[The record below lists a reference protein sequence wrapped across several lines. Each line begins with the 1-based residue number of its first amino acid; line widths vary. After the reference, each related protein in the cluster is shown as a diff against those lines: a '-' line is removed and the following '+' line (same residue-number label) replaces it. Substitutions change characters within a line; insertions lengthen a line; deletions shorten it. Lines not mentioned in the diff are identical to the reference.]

1 MYANFSIAAQ
11 AAMAAASEES
21 VKLVHYYVGV
31 EHMFIGLCQVGDAPL
46 ARAMQLSSFDPV
58 YWRRQVRTAITTGIE
73 PCWERKIFLTPR
85 AQRVAKIATRV
96 ARQERSDNV
105 EPSHL
110 FLAILME
117 GEGIPV
123 RLMHAAHVNVESLQ
137 KSLTATLQEAGSRNA
152 AGPYGSQTPAL
163 NQYGRDLTFEA
174 RQGKLSPMVGR
185 KEELR
190 KMVQVLLRRNKNNP
204 LIVGEAGVGKS
215 CLVYGLAQYV
225 VGSDALEVLKGK
237 RIIEL
242 NMAAVVAGTRYRGD
256 FEERLQQV
264 LSEARAH
271 PEVILFL
278 DEFHTVVGAG
288 SASGSAMDAGN
299 ILKPALANG
308 EISCIGATT
317 ISEYRRYIE
326 PDAALDRRFEVV
338 NVAEPSQ
345 QETIEILM
353 GLRKSLQDHHKVQI
367 ADDAIATAVKLAAR
381 YITDRNFPDKAI
393 DLIDTACTQ
402 KLMGGTIHQSAGA
415 NRVGPLVVEKVDVVQ
430 VVAQKLD
437 ESIPEGDLAQED
449 ADKARALEP
458 KLRARVVGQEDA
470 VSSVARVMRQ
480 HLAGLR
486 SGARPIAVFLFVGP
500 TGVGKTELALA
511 LTSAWFGSEKKLL
524 RFDMSEYMEPH
535 TVARLIGSP
544 PGYVGH
550 EEEGQLT
557 GAVRTHP
564 FSVLLL
570 DEVEKAHPEV
580 MKIFLQVFDAGRLTD
595 AKGRVVSF
603 ANTVI
608 IMTSNLAK
616 SDRGRALGF
625 MADQAGNQKD
635 RTAQVAEIKAAV
647 AAAYPPEFR
656 NRIDEVVVFRKVND
670 PAVLAGICRVLV
682 AALSAHLWDE
692 RGIRL
697 VVDDQAAEALIREGT
712 SQEFGARELRRVIE
726 KRLGDALTD
735 RLLSGDARA
744 GDVVSV
750 TAAEGALQFRVRRGP
765 GVPAGGVGFEV

>member
-1 MYANFSIAAQ
+1 MYDNFSIAAQ

-46 ARAMQLSSFDPV
+46 ARAMQIASFDPI
-58 YWRRQVRTAITTGIE
+58 YWRRRVRTAIATGIE
-73 PCWERKIFLTPR
+73 PCWERRIFLTPR

-96 ARQERSDNV
+96 ARQERSDGV

-110 FLAILME
+110 FLAILAE
-117 GEGIPV
+117 GEGLPV
-123 RLMHAAHVNVESLQ
+123 RLMREAHVNVEGLQ
-137 KSLTATLQEAGSRNA
+137 NTLSAVLQEAGSRNV
-152 AGPYGSQTPAL
+152 GPGGFKTPAL
-163 NQYGRDLTFEA
+163 SQFGRDLTFEA
-174 RQGKLSPMVGR
+174 RQGKLSPLVGR
-185 KEELR
+185 KDELR

-215 CLVYGLAQYV
+215 CLVYGLAQYI
-225 VGSDALEVLKGK
+225 VGPDALDALKSK
-237 RIIEL
+237 RVVEL
-242 NMAAVVAGTRYRGD
+242 NMSAVVAGTRYRGD

-264 LSEARAH
+264 LSEARTH

-317 ISEYRRYIE
+317 ISEYRRHIE

-345 QETIEILM
+345 QETVEILK
-353 GLRKSLQDHHKVQI
+353 GLRKSLQDHHQVQI
-367 ADDAIATAVKLAAR
+367 ADDAISTAVKLAAR
-381 YITDRNFPDKAI
+381 YITDRSFPDKAI
-393 DLIDTACTQ
+393 DVIDTACTQ
-402 KLMGGTIHQSAGA
+402 KVMGGTIHQAAGA
-415 NRVGPLVVEKVDVVQ
+415 NQAGTLVVTKADVVQ
-430 VVAQKLD
+430 VVAQKLN
-437 ESIPEGDLAQED
+437 ESIPEGELAQDD
-449 ADKARALEP
+449 ADKALALESR
-458 KLRARVVGQEDA
+458 LRTRVVGQEEA

-486 SGARPIAVFLFVGP
+486 SGNRPIAVFLFVGP

-535 TVARLIGSP
+535 SVARLVGSP

-580 MKIFLQVFDAGRLTD
+580 MKVFLQVFDAGRLTD
-595 AKGRVVSF
+595 AKGRVVNFS
-603 ANTVI
+603 NTVI

-616 SDRGRALGF
+616 SGQGRALGF
-625 MADQAGNQKD
+625 MADQAGTQKD
-635 RTAQVAEIKAAV
+635 RSVQVAEVKAAV
-647 AAAYPPEFR
+647 AAAYPAEFR
-656 NRIDEVVVFRKVND
+656 NRIDEVVVFRPVND
-670 PAVLAGICRVLV
+670 PSVLAAICRVLV
-682 AALSAHLWDE
+682 GALSAHLWEE
-692 RGIRL
+692 RRVRL
-697 VVDDQAAEALIREGT
+697 TVDDRAAGVLIQEGA
-712 SQEFGARELRRVIE
+712 SREFGARELRRTIE

-735 RLLSGDARA
+735 RILSGEARA
-744 GDVVSV
+744 DDAVSV
-750 TAAEGALQFRVRRGP
+750 TASDGALQFRVRRG
-765 GVPAGGVGFEV
+765 GGVAG